1 MDITQ
6 ELFKLQDIEY
16 RDFTA
21 KLNPTVDPETIIGIR
36 VPAIRKLAKELVRE
50 DKENRKL
57 RQKDGAS
64 DSKSELDVFLASLP
78 HPYFD
83 ENMLHGLII
92 AELRDYER
100 CLMEVERFL
109 PYIDNWAVGDSMTPK
124 VFQKHKAE
132 LLPVM
137 KKWIQSP
144 ETYTSRYGIRI
155 LMTFYLD
162 EDFETEY
169 LDLPL
174 AIETEEYYLRMMIA
188 WFYATALAKQ
198 WDATIPIIEAGR
210 LERWTHNKI
219 IQKARE
225 SFRITAEQRSISSR

>member
-16 RDFTA
+16 IDFTA
-21 KLNPTVDPETIIGIR
+21 KLNPTVD
-36 VPAIRKLAKELVRE
+36 
-50 DKENRKL
+50 
-57 RQKDGAS
+57 
-64 DSKSELDVFLASLP
+64 
-78 HPYFD
+78 
-83 ENMLHGLII
+83 
-92 AELRDYER
+92 
-100 CLMEVERFL
+100 
-109 PYIDNWAVGDSMTPK
+109 
-124 VFQKHKAE
+124 
-132 LLPVM
+132 
-137 KKWIQSP
+137 P

-162 EDFETEY
+162 KDFEREY

-210 LERWTHNKI
+210 LERWTHNKT
-219 IQKARE
+219 IQKAME
-225 SFRITAEQRSISSR
+225 SLYITVEQKEYLKSLKK

>member
-57 RQKDGAS
+57 RQKDGAY

-83 ENMLHGLII
+83 ENMLHGLIV

-109 PYIDNWAVGDSMTPK
+109 PYIDNWAVGDSMTPN
-124 VFQKHKAE
+124 
-132 LLPVM
+132 
-137 KKWIQSP
+137 IRQS
-144 ETYTSRYGIRI
+144 Y
-155 LMTFYLD
+155 F
-162 EDFETEY
+162 
-169 LDLPL
+169 
-174 AIETEEYYLRMMIA
+174 
-188 WFYATALAKQ
+188 
-198 WDATIPIIEAGR
+198 R
-210 LERWTHNKI
+210 L
-219 IQKARE
+219 
-225 SFRITAEQRSISSR
+225 